1 MIILHVTFRTHPGKA
16 EEFVRSVLSEGIAKD
31 SEAEAGNEYY
41 DFYYS
46 AENENEVMLLEKWES
61 QDALDLHCKQAHYK
75 RIGEL
80 KDRYVVETSIEKY
93 ELK

>member
-16 EEFVRSVLSEGIAKD
+16 EEFVQKVLDEGIAKN
-31 SEAEAGNEYY
+31 SEAEDGNEYY

-46 AENENEVMLLEKWES
+46 AEKENEVMLLEKWEN
-61 QDALDLHCKQAHYK
+61 QDALDLHCTQAHYK

-80 KDRYVVETSIEKY
+80 KDHYVVDTSIEKY

>member
-16 EEFVRSVLSEGIAKD
+16 QEFVGKVLSEGIATS
-31 SEAEAGNEYY
+31 SEAETGNEYY

-46 AENENEVMLLEKWES
+46 AEKEDEVMLLEKWES
-61 QDALDLHCKQAHYK
+61 QEALDLHCAQPHYQ
-75 RIGEL
+75 RMGEI
-80 KDRYVVETSIEKY
+80 KEPYVTETVIEKY